1 MPVRSSLCGRSLIF
15 LVALLGS
22 SAALHAAEIT
32 GAVVDPAG
40 RATPGAQLLLTQV
53 NTIVATTVSDTR
65 GEFRFD
71 GIAPG
76 DYRVRVALDGFQAG
90 PVVVRLDGETATGR
104 VDFTLRVS
112 AISESVLVTASAVE
126 RPLSQ
131 VPDSVTVISSR
142 DLEVRQA
149 ATVAEVLRSVP
160 SLGVTATGGRGS
172 QTSLYSRGAE
182 ANFTLVLIDG
192 VRVNDFGGGFDFAH
206 LPVADIE
213 RIEVVRGPQSAQW
226 GADAIGG
233 VVQIVTRSGGPP
245 RASGF
250 VEGGS
255 EATSRVGFA
264 ASGGHDA
271 WMWGAGYDQQDTDG
285 FTGTA
290 PGSGET
296 VSNDDYTRRD
306 LSVNGG
312 WRGDRTD
319 VRGTFRYGTNERGFP
334 GPYGSDPG
342 GTYGGIDTISRG
354 TNDTRIVSADVRH
367 TWAPTVRQQFF
378 ASRVDLDSEFV
389 SPFGDSFSD
398 TTRSSF
404 RTQVDA
410 AFASRLDV
418 SAGLDI
424 AREQADNTFVTADTF
439 EPIPITRLI
448 AGYFAGARYDA
459 NEQLLLSAGLRFEQ
473 IRRNALA
480 GFPSPFGS
488 RPDFEDQT
496 DSSVN
501 PKVSAAYF
509 LQPTGERF
517 ERWTRLRAS
526 AGTGFRPPDVFE
538 IAFTDNPGLKPERS
552 RSVDFGVEQALAG
565 SSLVVEANAFF
576 NRYTDLIVAVGP
588 ALLDSSRFRTDNI
601 ANSQARGLELGAV
614 ARTGPVEVRGSYT
627 WMRTKILALDD
638 SDEAPQG
645 FEVGDPL
652 LRRPRHQGSVDMRL
666 FLERFS
672 AYASIGARG
681 KTLDIDPSFGTFGGF
696 YDNPGWGVVHI
707 GASAPVWGTLELYG
721 RVDNLFDRVYEEA
734 FGFPTLRR
742 AVIGGFRVAT
752 R

>member
-1 MPVRSSLCGRSLIF
+1 MPVRSFPFIRSLVC
-15 LVALLGS
+15 LVALLGW
-22 SAALHAAEIT
+22 SASLLAAGIT
-32 GAVVDPAG
+32 GSVVDPAS
-40 RATPGAQLLLTQV
+40 RPTPGAQVLLTQV
-53 NTIVATTVSDTR
+53 NTIVATAISDNR

-71 GIAPG
+71 GLAPG
-76 DYRVRVALDGFQAG
+76 DYRVRVALDGFQAE
-90 PVVVRLDGETATGR
+90 PVAVTLDDEGATARIG
-104 VDFTLRVS
+104 FTLRVS
-112 AISESVLVTASAVE
+112 AISESVVVTASAVE

-160 SLGVTATGGRGS
+160 SLGVTASGGRGS
-172 QTSLYSRGAE
+172 STSLFSRGAE

-233 VVQIVTRSGGPP
+233 VVQIVTRSGGTP

-250 VEGGS
+250 LEGGS
-255 EATSRVGFA
+255 QATSRVGFA
-264 ASGGHDA
+264 TSGGHEN
-271 WMWGAGYDQQDTDG
+271 WVWGAGYDQLTTDG

-296 VSNDDYTRRD
+296 VSNDDYERRD
-306 LSVNGG
+306 VSMNGG
-312 WRGDRTD
+312 WQGDRTD
-319 VRGTFRYGTNERGFP
+319 IRGTFRYGTNERGFP

-342 GTYGGIDTISRG
+342 GTYGGIDTVSRG
-354 TNDTRIVSADVRH
+354 INDTRIFSADVRQ
-367 TWAPTVRQQFF
+367 TWTPSVRQTFL
-378 ASRVDLDSEFV
+378 ASRLDLDSEFV
-389 SPFGDSFSD
+389 SPFGDSLSD
-398 TTRSSF
+398 TTRYTF

-410 AFASRLDV
+410 ALSPRLDL

-424 AREQADNTFVTADTF
+424 AREQADNTFVTDGTF
-439 EPIPITRLI
+439 EPIPIKRLI
-448 AGYFAGARYDA
+448 AGHFAEARYDA
-459 NEQLLLSAGLRFEQ
+459 NDQLLLSAGLRFEQ
-473 IRRNALA
+473 IRRDALA

-496 DSSVN
+496 ESSLN
-501 PKVSAAYF
+501 PKISAAYF
-509 LQPTGERF
+509 LQPSAERAQ
-517 ERWTRLRAS
+517 RWTRLRAS

-552 RSVDFGVEQALAG
+552 RSIDFGVEQALAG
-565 SSLVVEANAFF
+565 TSFVVEANAFF

-588 ALLDSSRFRTDNI
+588 ALLDSSRLRTDNI

-627 WMRTKILALDD
+627 WMSTEILALDD

-645 FEVGDPL
+645 FRVGDPL
-652 LRRPRHQGSVDMRL
+652 IRRPRHQGSLDIRL
-666 FLERFS
+666 FLDRVS
-672 AYASIGARG
+672 AYATIGARG

-696 YDNPGWGVVHI
+696 YENPGWGVVHI
-707 GASAPVWGTLELYG
+707 GASAPVCGTLELYG

-742 AVIGGFRVAT
+742 SVIGGFRIAT